1 MEIIIIMSL
10 VISSFILYWI
20 IKNAI
25 NNSEMAKKM
34 KFIEFH
40 LAEIKQDLREANNKD
55 A

>member
-1 MEIIIIMSL
+1 MEIIIIMAL

-34 KFIEFH
+34 KLIEFH
-40 LAEIKQDLREANNKD
+40 LAELRTEIKD
-55 A
+55 ANKKEL